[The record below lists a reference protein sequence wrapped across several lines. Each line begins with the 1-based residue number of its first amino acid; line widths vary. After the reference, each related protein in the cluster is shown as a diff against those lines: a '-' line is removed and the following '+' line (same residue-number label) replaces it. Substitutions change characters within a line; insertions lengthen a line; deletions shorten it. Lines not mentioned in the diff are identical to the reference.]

1 MSRSLARRREH
12 AGESGATHQRLG
24 WRGGQPVP
32 IYEAYTCLLTRDT
45 DSSGGKAGTVVALVE
60 IEVDDLARGTA
71 TVEYKLTAPKTPGE
85 YKMRIHCLSLEVLGI
100 DADAEAAFTVASA
113 DEMGAMEQQNDDYD

>member
-1 MSRSLARRREH
+1 MSRPFARRREH

-71 TVEYKLTAPKTPGE
+71 TVEYKLTAPKQSGE
-85 YKMRIHCLSLEVLGI
+85 YKIRIHCLSLEVLGVYT
-100 DADAEAAFTVASA
+100 EAMCAFTVADPA
-113 DEMGAMEQQNDDYD
+113 DMSAMEQQNDDYD